1 MMKKKKKKKKGVLRR
16 GDKGEDKETDQQS
29 SGYPRE

>member
-1 MMKKKKKKKKGVLRR
+1 MMKKKKGVLRR
-16 GDKGEDKETDQQS
+16 GDKGEEKETDQQS